1 MEPAKL
7 KSLTLIEE
15 NDKYYLSAVY
25 RVEDDNGTWELSY
38 PRIELTINK
47 KFAPLLS
54 AEYGTGCNDFV
65 IDLGFGD
72 LPLREI
78 RKGVYAEKKLIEEKI
93 HDMTVSE
100 IEKAL
105 GYKVRI
111 IEEEAQ
117 K

>member
-1 MEPAKL
+1 MESVIL
-7 KSLTLIEE
+7 KSLTLIKE
-15 NDKYYLSAVY
+15 NDRYYLSAVY

-47 KFAPLLS
+47 KFLPLLR
-54 AEYGTGCNDFV
+54 AEYGTSFNEVV

-72 LPLREI
+72 LPLKEI
-78 RKGVYAEKKLIEEKI
+78 GKGVYAEKKLIEEKI

-111 IEEEAQ
+111 IGEEAQ

>member
-1 MEPAKL
+1 MESAIL
-7 KSLTLIEE
+7 KSLTLIKE
-15 NDKYYLSAVY
+15 NDRYYLSAVY
-25 RVEDDNGTWELSY
+25 LVEDDNGTWELSY

-47 KFAPLLS
+47 NFAPLLS
-54 AEYGTGCNDFV
+54 ADCDEIV
-65 IDLGFGD
+65 INLGFGN

-78 RKGVYAEKKLIEEKI
+78 RENTYAEKKLIEEKI

-111 IEEEAQ
+111 IEEEAP